1 MSSLQRQGRLSLLV
15 KKKMK
20 TAVAN
25 GLGEEVRSLL
35 KVINQTRHRDSVD
48 REDSLFASY
57 KCPLT
62 DDLLHE
68 PVGERHRQ
76 GRQGASQAGR

>member
-1 MSSLQRQGRLSLLV
+1 VSSLQRQGRLSLLV

-35 KVINQTRHRDSVD
+35 KVINSHKYLI
-48 REDSLFASY
+48 LFFLFS
-57 KCPLT
+57 PE
-62 DDLLHE
+62 LLW
-68 PVGERHRQ
+68 R
-76 GRQGASQAGR
+76 

>member
-35 KVINQTRHRDSVD
+35 KVINSHKYSVL
-48 REDSLFASY
+48 SLLFCSARTAVEV
-57 KCPLT
+57 KPL
-62 DDLLHE
+62 
-68 PVGERHRQ
+68 PVLYSFRSVSNVLKR
-76 GRQGASQAGR
+76 